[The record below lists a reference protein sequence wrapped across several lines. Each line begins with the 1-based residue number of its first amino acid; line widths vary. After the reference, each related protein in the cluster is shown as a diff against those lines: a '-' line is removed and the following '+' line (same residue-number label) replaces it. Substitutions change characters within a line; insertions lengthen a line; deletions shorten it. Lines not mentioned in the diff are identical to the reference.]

1 MNLVYNEYIKFLNDK
16 GLKEQTNIELKEG
29 YYWYDNSIRI
39 SYNENLTFEEIDR
52 FIICLYNC
60 IDLLKRMSGYENK

>member
-1 MNLVYNEYIKFLNDK
+1 MNLVYNEYIRFLNDK
-16 GLKEQTNIELKEG
+16 GLKEN
-29 YYWYDNSIRI
+29 NSIRI
-39 SYNENLTFEEIDR
+39 SYIENLTFEEIDR